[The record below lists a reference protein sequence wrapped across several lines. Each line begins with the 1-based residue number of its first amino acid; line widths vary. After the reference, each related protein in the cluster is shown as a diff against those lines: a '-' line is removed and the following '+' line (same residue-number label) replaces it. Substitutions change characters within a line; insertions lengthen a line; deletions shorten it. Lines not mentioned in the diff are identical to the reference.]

1 MFLHDYYS
9 MANRNVSFTV
19 KAKDE
24 ASTPLKKVS
33 GEVNKLAKDI
43 KGSDFSKYTQSFNN
57 LIKSCGAYT
66 LAIGAAIGAI
76 KAMVGAMKDW
86 ADACNNQIKAELQ
99 LEVAAKNNPYLSDTG
114 VRNLKALASEI
125 QSVTTYGDEMLL
137 PLMAELASYGRTQDE
152 IAKIIKAS
160 TDIAASG
167 TMSLESAVSAL
178 NATYEGS
185 LGTLGKQNS
194 ELKDLTAEE
203 LEAGKAVDILAG
215 KYDGMAE
222 AVASAVGVQDQ
233 FKNSF
238 GDLKEAFG
246 QFTKPFFDSLYSFLT
261 KCVQAVT
268 DTVNRVKRNLDMNT
282 FFADVSTSI
291 LQNNGYDAWQTKHL
305 DSTLLSLSYMDAY
318 KYYSAGLSGYDYDTL
333 STLLTYLEEN
343 SYGADSTQGMI
354 DAVKSLMTNLNIEAA
369 IQEQEIRNQQE
380 EERILAEQ
388 QKAADEQ
395 ARAAEELAKAA
406 AAEAQKWADQWNNIM
421 LKSINASDYD
431 NAYEYIEAKS
441 AYDKNYQAARLASPT
456 DKNAEKV
463 RQAMWNDMMEE
474 WKKAHPVTE
483 EPVEE
488 EADNVS
494 KSLFSLDEEI
504 NAIISPIKEAFM
516 NIEAI
521 NALMNWQTTVLNA
534 FMDVIGPMINNLL
547 EPLVGALAIIGNML
561 GQLFVPLFNTL
572 AALLEPLYG
581 ILADLLNVM
590 QPIFATFA
598 LLLGIVGMI
607 VRACTPLL
615 KVIEVITD
623 AIGWVATQVTKVVVL
638 IAKGIDWL
646 MNSIINIINAVIRAI
661 NNLPFVNIGTIAQSD
676 LAGTI
681 ENSFGQQLTGAEL
694 TAAGSSTLS
703 SLSNGGATYSGAK
716 DIYININFDHSYV
729 NGDAMEIALMLKAEM
744 ERAEAMGY

>member
-9 MANRNVSFTV
+9 MANKNVSFSV

-24 ASTPLKKVS
+24 ASGALKKVS
-33 GEVNKLAKDI
+33 GEVNKLSKDV
-43 KGSDFSKYTQSFNN
+43 KNSDFSKYTQSMNN

-66 LAIGAAIGAI
+66 AAIGAAIGAL
-76 KAMVGAMKDW
+76 KGMMSAMKEW
-86 ADACNNQIKAELQ
+86 TDACNNQIKAEIQ
-99 LEVAAKNNPYLSDTG
+99 LSTAAKNNPFLSQTSVDS
-114 VRNLKALASEI
+114 LKAFASEI
-125 QSVTTYGDEMLL
+125 QSVTMYGDEELL

-152 IAKIIKAS
+152 ITKIIKTS
-160 TDIAASG
+160 TDIASSG
-167 TMSLESAVSAL
+167 VMSLESAVSSL
-178 NATYEGS
+178 NATYEGN
-185 LGTLGKQNS
+185 LGQLGKQNS
-194 ELKDLTAEE
+194 ELKTLTAEE

-222 AVASAVGVQDQ
+222 SVASAVGVQKQ
-233 FKNSF
+233 FENSF

-246 QFTKPFFDSLYSFLT
+246 QFTKPFFDNLYSFLT

-268 DTVNRVKRNLDMNT
+268 DTVNAILALMDKASAKAAWNRLEGTIAKAYSVDSYN
-282 FFADVSTSI
+282 DV
-291 LQNNGYDAWQTKHL
+291 
-305 DSTLLSLSYMDAY
+305 SYMDSFSYFQDFARTWDNETINILY
-318 KYYSAGLSGYDYDTL
+318 KY
-333 STLLTYLEEN
+333 LTESMDMN
-343 SYGADSTQGMI
+343 SEFAKGA
-354 DAVKSLMTNLNIEAA
+354 KAA
-369 IQEQEIRNQQE
+369 IEFERAQRENDATINELAQKNQEAQAK
-380 EERILAEQ
+380 ILSEQ
-388 QKAADEQ
+388 QAAAEAE

-406 AAEAQKWADQWNNIM
+406 AAEAQKWSDQWNNIM

-488 EADNVS
+488 ATDNVS

-504 NAIISPIKEAFM
+504 NAIISPIKNAFM

-521 NALMNWQTTVLNA
+521 NALMNWQTTALNA

-547 EPLVGALAIIGNML
+547 EPLIGALAIIGNML
-561 GQLFVPLFNTL
+561 GQLFVPLFNSL
-572 AALLEPLYG
+572 AVILEPLYG

-590 QPIFATFA
+590 QPAFAITA
-598 LLLGIVGMI
+598 SLLGIIGLI
-607 VRACTPLL
+607 VQACTPLL

-623 AIGWVATQVTKVVVL
+623 AIGWVATQITKVVVL

-681 ENSFGQQLTGAEL
+681 ENSFGQQLTGAGL
-694 TAAGSSTLS
+694 TAAGASTLS